1 MENYKEKLKECLQI
15 INRICT
21 TINSQNIP
29 SDTISCNELYN
40 ILYQLIPLIPDEYY
54 IFRDRLRDNILPLLR
69 VPDLIET
76 DQYGNQFVTPLNGIN
91 PYSLGKVTATI
102 AYLNKYSNNNPS
114 SIWENIH
121 PLIKSV
127 AKNRFDDGYYADAV
141 EAAFK
146 EINIS
151 VKKIYKNKTNIEKD
165 GAKLMQAAFSTQN
178 PIIKLGD
185 ISTENGFNTQLGYM
199 EMFAG
204 AINGIRNPKA
214 HSNQTISKSDAI
226 RKLHFASML
235 MYKIDNELM
244 LV

>member
-29 SDTISCNELYN
+29 SDTINCNELYN

-91 PYSLGKVTATI
+91 PYSLGEVTATI